1 MSIELPE
8 RPSRSMTRGRIVIV
22 ASRYN
27 ERFTD
32 ALLENCTQELQEIAP
47 SCAVEIVRV
56 PGAYEVPVAVKRA
69 IVQSPKPPQA
79 VIGLGVIIKGSTDH
93 ADLIGKSVTYAL
105 QQIALDTLVP
115 VIHEVIL
122 VNDEKQAFAR
132 CVASTLNRGREAA
145 RAAVAMMELDKR

>member
-1 MSIELPE
+1 MSIELPD
-8 RPSRSMTRGRIVIV
+8 RPSRSLAHARIVIV

-27 ERFTD
+27 EQYTT
-32 ALLENCTQELQEIAP
+32 ALIQNCQEELSVLAP
-47 SCAVEIVRV
+47 ACTVDLVRV

-69 IVQSPKPPQA
+69 ISLSPNRPSV
-79 VIGLGVIIKGSTDH
+79 VIALGVIIKGSTDH
-93 ADLIGKSVTYAL
+93 ADLIGKSVTDAL
-105 QQIALDTLVP
+105 QTIAVETMVP

-145 RAAVAMMELDKR
+145 RAATAMLNLVTD